1 MRLARALS
9 ESEAKKV
16 QTFVLLSGVFTT
28 LTIWTKLEDPINLPK
43 MFVLVLFA
51 AIALGLAMPAL
62 LSARHISSNNQ
73 KISLGLIGLFALG
86 LMISTIATDV
96 KYTAIFGEYHRNNG
110 FLSYFAMIIL
120 MVAGSLV
127 FNFESAGRFFN
138 FLSMTGLLLTL
149 YGILQGIGKDPVGWK
164 ILYNPFI
171 TTLGNPNF
179 TSAFLGIS
187 AIAIFYL
194 TLTAKN
200 RKVQMA
206 YTFCLIADL
215 YILRRSESVQG
226 VFGFAIGVTIII
238 LVKLWMVNR
247 KYGFFGLLIIGFLS
261 APVLLAVL
269 NIGPLASKFYQE
281 TIRNRMDY
289 WTASIEMFKDHPITG
304 IGIDRFGEFYRQYAP
319 QNQIVQGQIT
329 DNAHSVYV
337 QMLATGGLLLIIP
350 YILLILFITFI
361 GFVSLIKSPNENRL
375 LISAVFAIWLAILA
389 MNIVTIDNLGTGV
402 WFWITGGVLI
412 AVSKRLES
420 ISNLQREIKTKTNFN
435 KSNTFKSSE
444 VTFPAT
450 YALSLFASIL
460 VLILMIPAL
469 VHSSNVYNLQ
479 KNAALYSRQNY
490 VASLVSESKNSI
502 NPQHLIQLVN
512 LALTNNAP
520 NEALVM
526 IERINSLDSRSFYG
540 NYFAAISL
548 EALNKRSE
556 AIIYRERLKLLD
568 PWNNANLIELIKS
581 YLAIGNRAAAAEI
594 AALIKLNYPG
604 SQSDIDASALLI
616 G

>member
-1 MRLARALS
+1 
-9 ESEAKKV
+9 
-16 QTFVLLSGVFTT
+16 
-28 LTIWTKLEDPINLPK
+28 
-43 MFVLVLFA
+43 
-51 AIALGLAMPAL
+51 
-62 LSARHISSNNQ
+62 
-73 KISLGLIGLFALG
+73 
-86 LMISTIATDV
+86 
-96 KYTAIFGEYHRNNG
+96 
-110 FLSYFAMIIL
+110 
-120 MVAGSLV
+120 
-127 FNFESAGRFFN
+127 
-138 FLSMTGLLLTL
+138 
-149 YGILQGIGKDPVGWK
+149 
-164 ILYNPFI
+164 
-171 TTLGNPNF
+171 
-179 TSAFLGIS
+179 
-187 AIAIFYL
+187 
-194 TLTAKN
+194 
-200 RKVQMA
+200 
-206 YTFCLIADL
+206 
-215 YILRRSESVQG
+215 
-226 VFGFAIGVTIII
+226 
-238 LVKLWMVNR
+238 
-247 KYGFFGLLIIGFLS
+247 
-261 APVLLAVL
+261 
-269 NIGPLASKFYQE
+269 
-281 TIRNRMDY
+281 
-289 WTASIEMFKDHPITG
+289 
-304 IGIDRFGEFYRQYAP
+304 
-319 QNQIVQGQIT
+319 
-329 DNAHSVYV
+329 
-337 QMLATGGLLLIIP
+337 
-350 YILLILFITFI
+350 
-361 GFVSLIKSPNENRL
+361 

-502 NPQHLIQLVN
+502 NPQHLIQLAN